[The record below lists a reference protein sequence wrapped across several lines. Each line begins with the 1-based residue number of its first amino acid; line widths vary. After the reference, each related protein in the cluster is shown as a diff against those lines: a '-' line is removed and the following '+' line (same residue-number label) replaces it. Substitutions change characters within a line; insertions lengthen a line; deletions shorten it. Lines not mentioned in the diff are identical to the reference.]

1 MFKRCPPLSKVIHCL
16 QILKRS
22 LIRRSLAR
30 QLSHLRLRHHPLPP
44 PDTQVR
50 SWAEAWIVRCDLT
63 RFVEMLIWHTRHVQI
78 DITHLFLATGLLL
91 GYFGAATASCE
102 VHIASSESEPKQ
114 LSRSPDVQKK
124 KKKKKKELK
133 LAVKL
138 CWAMEGCRLSH
149 CRQPAS
155 HCLTVFTLS
164 FDTSLEDFDLNNF
177 FFFFSFNFFFF

>member
-1 MFKRCPPLSKVIHCL
+1 MFKRCSPLSKVIHCL

-44 PDTQVR
+44 PDAQVR

-91 GYFGAATASCE
+91 GYFGAVTACCE

-124 KKKKKKELK
+124 KKKRAETCCK
-133 LAVKL
+133 AVL
-138 CWAMEGCRLSH
+138 SYGGLQTQSLQAACLTLSH
-149 CRQPAS
+149 CFHIVIWYIAWRFWS
-155 HCLTVFTLS
+155 
-164 FDTSLEDFDLNNF
+164 
-177 FFFFSFNFFFF
+177 